1 MIKLKDLIKE
11 FVPGTLLDARKKP
24 GDYWKGAITDTWYA
38 RSPKY
43 GWRNSF
49 DTEEEAKMWAEEG
62 KDLEGYDE
70 ETAEHPPEPI
80 EEDYDLDNHP
90 KKEWIKQ
97 DLTTIDPSIMEE
109 LFRMYKTV
117 YAAEGLGL
125 SAFSAS
131 ELQSSYEIVMLID
144 VDEDPM
150 PDAFI
155 LLRKGRI
162 KLLATDG
169 GREAKKAIVQKVV
182 NMVKS
187 EGYTLEA
194 SKKMNDIMIAKGA
207 PVIMDQLRLEK
218 MVGPKFIKHLEDGYY
233 ERDLKKGG
241 TVVKRMYGI

>member
-1 MIKLKDLIKE
+1 MIKLADIL
-11 FVPGTLLDARKKP
+11 R
-24 GDYWKGAITDTWYA
+24 
-38 RSPKY
+38 
-43 GWRNSF
+43 
-49 DTEEEAKMWAEEG
+49 
-62 KDLEGYDE
+62 
-70 ETAEHPPEPI
+70 
-80 EEDYDLDNHP
+80 EDYDLDNHP

-162 KLLATDG
+162 KLLSDG
-169 GREAKKAIVQKVV
+169 
-182 NMVKS
+182 S
-187 EGYTLEA
+187 
-194 SKKMNDIMIAKGA
+194 
-207 PVIMDQLRLEK
+207 
-218 MVGPKFIKHLEDGYY
+218 
-233 ERDLKKGG
+233 
-241 TVVKRMYGI
+241 